1 MKKWVLLLILVG
13 VLSNLLLVKGPF
25 IWDDQFFIVENPN
38 IRHVKVI
45 EYFLKPHWLE
55 TGFTM
60 GFRGFY
66 RPLVSASFALDYQIY
81 GLNPHGFHLTSVI
94 FHIGSTVLLFFI
106 LIAIGLKESESFFTA
121 AIFSSAATMREAVA
135 WISARGDVLSLFF
148 MLLSFYLVLKRKDIA
163 AIAIFPLAL
172 FSKEM
177 AIIFPLSLMVYF
189 YYKEESQK
197 RVLPFLGLDIVFLI
211 IRAHFT
217 SAQIFSNLSFLT
229 LISRTVKAM
238 GFYFLQGIFP
248 FTGRVFI
255 SPMKVY
261 GSWFY
266 YIPALFFAFMLVGF
280 ILKRRVKIYLFTA
293 MAFVFLIPPLASVSL
308 EIPHTVAFRFGYI
321 PGAFLIPITVIGL
334 SSGEVLRKILL
345 PVFLIASIINANII
359 NFYWTSERLYWEK
372 AHLDSPEDPYFG
384 IRLAGIYIK
393 NGEPVRAEKLLS
405 RYLKKPNSYVPV
417 ILHILALMEE
427 KRGNLKKAE
436 LLLKDA
442 IKMGEELEKWELK
455 TYGELVYDM
464 TSHYVVLS
472 RILREE
478 GKIKEAEKLLERGFP
493 RYGKNPQFREEMGIV
508 FALEGKCDKAE
519 KFALKWKGVVNEVCK
534 LWHSSDP
541 YSKARLFMYRNE
553 FEKARAMCNMLKEG
567 KEKCL
572 SEVER
577 RRKRIRGE

>member
-1 MKKWVLLLILVG
+1 MKKWILLLILVG

-55 TGFTM
+55 TDFAM

-66 RPLVSASFALDYQIY
+66 RPLVSVSFALDYQIY
-81 GLNPHGFHLTSVI
+81 GLNSHGFHFTSVI
-94 FHIGSTVLLFFI
+94 FHIGSTLLLFFV
-106 LIAIGLKESESFFTA
+106 LIAIGLEENESFFAA
-121 AIFSSAATMREAVA
+121 AIFSSAATVREAVA
-135 WISARGDVLSLFF
+135 WISARGDILSFFF

-163 AIAIFPLAL
+163 AIAVFTLAL

-177 AIIFPLSLMVYF
+177 AITFPLFLMVYF
-189 YYKEESQK
+189 YYKSEGLK
-197 RVLPFLGLDIVFLI
+197 RVLPFLALDVIFLV

-217 SAQIFSNLSFLT
+217 SAQIFSKLSFLT

-248 FTGRVFI
+248 FTGKVFI

-261 GSWFY
+261 GSGFY
-266 YIPALFFAFMLVGF
+266 YLPALVFALMVIGFFF
-280 ILKRRVKIYLFTA
+280 KRKAKPYLFA
-293 MAFVFLIPPLASVSL
+293 VMALVFLIPPLASVWL

-321 PGAFLIPITVIGL
+321 PAAFLVPITVIGL
-334 SSGEVLRKILL
+334 NLSEILKKILL

-393 NGEPVRAEKLLS
+393 NGESVSAEKLLFQ
-405 RYLKKPNSYVPV
+405 YIKKPNSYVPV

-427 KRGNLKKAE
+427 KRGNLERAE
-436 LLLKDA
+436 VLLREA
-442 IKMGEELEKWELK
+442 IKMGEELEKWELE
-455 TYGELVYDM
+455 TYGELVYDL
-464 TSHYVVLS
+464 TSHYIVLS
-472 RILREE
+472 RVLRKE
-478 GKIKEAEKLLERGFP
+478 GKIKEAEKLLESGFP
-493 RYGKNPQFREEMGIV
+493 LYGKNPKFRDEMAIV
-508 FALEGKCDKAE
+508 FALEGKCEKAV
-519 KFALKWKGVVNEVCK
+519 KFALKRKEAVGEVCK

-541 YSKARLFMYRNE
+541 YSKAKLFMYRSE
-553 FEKARAMCNMLKEG
+553 FEKARAMCNLLKKR

-572 SEVER
+572 KEVER